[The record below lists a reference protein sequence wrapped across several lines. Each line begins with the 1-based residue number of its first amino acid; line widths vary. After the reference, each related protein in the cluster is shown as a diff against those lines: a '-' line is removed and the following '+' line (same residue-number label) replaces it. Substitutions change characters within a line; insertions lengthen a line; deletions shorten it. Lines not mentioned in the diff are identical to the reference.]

1 MLVFS
6 KDNTLATF
14 QYHVYIL
21 HYIYS
26 EREIQEVPCETG
38 KVRSTAG
45 VLLEGKPLLNQFPS
59 SLRRRNIFFASIQN
73 KLCFIQQLNKNF
85 KKTHSSIDPLGLSIT
100 VYSDSYVSEGI

>member
-14 QYHVYIL
+14 QYHAYIL

-38 KVRSTAG
+38 KSTKYSRSAFGRKTRAQPIPFIT
-45 VLLEGKPLLNQFPS
+45 EKEKYIFCLNS
-59 SLRRRNIFFASIQN
+59 
-73 KLCFIQQLNKNF
+73 K
-85 KKTHSSIDPLGLSIT
+85 
-100 VYSDSYVSEGI
+100 